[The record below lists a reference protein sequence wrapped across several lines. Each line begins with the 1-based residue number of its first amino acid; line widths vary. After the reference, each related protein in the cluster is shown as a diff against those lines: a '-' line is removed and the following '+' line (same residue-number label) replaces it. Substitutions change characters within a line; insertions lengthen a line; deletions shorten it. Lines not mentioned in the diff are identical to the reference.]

1 MSGNRFAEFLVA
13 RRAELRPA
21 DVGLPGAGR
30 RRTPGLRREEVAV
43 RAGVS
48 VDYLARLEQGRDSN
62 PSIAVVDALANALLL
77 DDAQRHHFGM
87 LALTAGREDR
97 CPGAHAPARVVPESV
112 EAIVRALD
120 PTPAFVLGRG
130 LTVLAG
136 NAAWEEFAAPLGL
149 LDHPGDLAYW
159 VFRHEAANRVLR
171 NRAAV
176 AEAFTA
182 MLYRASTR
190 WPADRELREVV
201 DNLRGLPEFAQRWAP
216 RLAAAPAPTP
226 LRLEHPVHGAVT
238 ITMETLETQRDHTVV
253 VWLPNRALAREPGLR
268 LVRDDRAANE

>member
-48 VDYLARLEQGRDSN
+48 VDYLARLEQGRDMN
-62 PSIAVVDALANALLL
+62 PSIAVVDALADALLL
-77 DDAQRHHFGM
+77 DDAQRRHIGL
-87 LALTAGREDR
+87 LALTAGREER
-97 CPGAHAPARVVPESV
+97 CPGAGTAARVVPESV

-130 LTVLAG
+130 LTVRTG
-136 NAAWEEFAAPLGL
+136 NRAWTEFAEPLGL

-159 VFRHEAANRVLR
+159 VFRHEAARRVLH

-176 AEAFTA
+176 AESFTA

-190 WPADRELREVV
+190 WPTDRELREII
-201 DNLRGLPEFAQRWAP
+201 DDLRRIPEFAQRWQP
-216 RLAAAPAPTP
+216 RLAAEPAPTP

-238 ITMETLETQRDHTVV
+238 ITTELLETQRDHTVV
-253 VWLPNRALAREPGLR
+253 VWLPDRELARGQGLR
-268 LVRDDRAANE
+268 LVRGDRAANE